1 MAKFHDDS
9 RLLFKLENADF
20 QLTTDQAF
28 TKIGAFTNYMVTRV
42 VGKRVSGGASV
53 ACTGGIYTGA
63 AKTGNQLVAS
73 TQSWLGMSGAGKVQD
88 ATLAAIV
95 ATDFQT
101 ATPILSLTVGSTA
114 AVVGDTYIYGMI
126 LD

>member
-1 MAKFHDDS
+1 MAKFHDDN

-20 QLTTDQAF
+20 QALTDQTF
-28 TKIGAFTNYMVTRV
+28 TKIGTFTNYMVGRV
-42 VGKRVSGGASV
+42 VGKRVTGGTSI

-63 AKTGNQLVAS
+63 SKTGNQLVAS
-73 TQSWLGMSGAGKVQD
+73 SQSWLGMSGAGKIQD
-88 ATLAAIV
+88 ATIAAVV

-114 AVVGDTYIYGMI
+114 ACTGDVYIYGMI